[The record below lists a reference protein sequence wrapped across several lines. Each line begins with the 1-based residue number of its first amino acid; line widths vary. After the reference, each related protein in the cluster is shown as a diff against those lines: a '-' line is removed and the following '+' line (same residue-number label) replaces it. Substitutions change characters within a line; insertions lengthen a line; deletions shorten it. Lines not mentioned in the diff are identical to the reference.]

1 MKMIDANIALRYL
14 LDDHETLSQQAS
26 DILENNQVFLTFEV
40 FCEIVYVLEKVYQ
53 VPRDE
58 IQSTINKL
66 LDSQQLDTNNPAIL
80 KSALELYRNRNIDIV
95 DAILCSYSR
104 LDHVEIFT
112 FDNKLIKCLKS
123 TK

>member
-14 LDDHETLSQQAS
+14 LDDHETLSQEAS

-58 IQSTINKL
+58 IQFTINNL

-80 KSALELYRNRNIDIV
+80 KSALELYRNKG
-95 DAILCSYSR
+95 C
-104 LDHVEIFT
+104 
-112 FDNKLIKCLKS
+112 
-123 TK
+123 